1 MTTRIEGLI
10 AATFTP
16 LSNDGDL
23 DLEKVPEIVAHLQ
36 RSNIN
41 GIYING
47 STGEGPS
54 LMISERK
61 KLAEAY
67 VNAAR
72 GKLTTIVQIG
82 TDSLEE
88 SRALASHAAKIGA
101 DGISSTPPCYF
112 KPTDASILADCA
124 AMVASGASNLPYFYY
139 HIPALTGVT
148 IDMEDFLSIAGK
160 QIPNLAGIKFCSA
173 NMHEMRRCMS
183 LEHGRYQMLS
193 AWDEM
198 LLSGLATGV
207 TGAVGSTYNFAAP
220 IYLKM
225 IDAFND
231 GDMNNARLW
240 QDRALEMIHCL
251 FKTCGRAGLKTMMKL
266 IGHDCG
272 PHRLPIKNSTPEQ
285 TEDLRRQME
294 ELGFFDW
301 IQS

>member
-1 MTTRIEGLI
+1 MG
-10 AATFTP
+10 FHP

-23 DLEKVPEIVAHLQ
+23 DLKKCRKLSLISMIKYQ
-36 RSNIN
+36 RNLHQWHRRRTFPDDSRTKN
-41 GIYING
+41 
-47 STGEGPS
+47 TQH
-54 LMISERK
+54 
-61 KLAEAY
+61 
-67 VNAAR
+67 VNAVA
-72 GKLTTIVQIG
+72 KINTIVQIG

-101 DGISSTPPCYF
+101 DGISATPPCYF

-124 AMVASGASNLPYFYY
+124 AMVASGHQSSHFYY

-183 LEHGRYQMLS
+183 LENGRYQMLS

-272 PHRLPIKNSTPEQ
+272 PHRLPIKNSTLEQ